1 MSRFANSQSDV
12 SKSES
17 VQGLVSYLEE
27 RWLERYVP
35 AAEAWCSEMG
45 AMHID
50 EVLDEV
56 DAFAE
61 ALKLKPLEVKRF
73 LGKPR
78 SPRAAPAAPVK
89 KSWAD
94 VESDDESPLALA
106 TPQSSL
112 EIESDDAASTT
123 APSTCM
129 TPEPTFDG
137 FRPVAGKKA
146 RRTPSDTAST
156 CVSEVSTV
164 RTTKVSIM
172 KPILDAE
179 TTFTIK
185 ARQVGALLGP
195 NGVTLSKIER
205 ETGAKVSVPKVSVPK
220 SVEKTGAKPVP
231 EDRTIVVR
239 GPSKKCVD
247 RVVQICKARIAEAE
261 LDGNMARLNA
271 GETAENV
278 AVDSC
283 DVGALLGKGG
293 AALRKIEEATKAR
306 ISVSKDGAVRTVVVR
321 GSAASVSAAKK
332 AIADALRC
340 AEREVAVP
348 DWSIGELLGKGGA
361 VLRKIE
367 ETTKARISVSKET
380 DGKGNRLVRIRAQTE
395 DAAAAAEEAVLQ
407 IAHPEEHSIEV
418 TSAEA
423 SVLIGSK
430 GETVKRIQ
438 KFSGARVTIGATG
451 RNRTV
456 WISGPTVDNI
466 NDALNAM
473 KEVLRDELQ
482 PARKNRTESPPR
494 SAQGTG
500 APPNMNR
507 EDFPALR

>member
-1 MSRFANSQSDV
+1 
-12 SKSES
+12 
-17 VQGLVSYLEE
+17 
-27 RWLERYVP
+27 
-35 AAEAWCSEMG
+35 
-45 AMHID
+45 
-50 EVLDEV
+50 
-56 DAFAE
+56 
-61 ALKLKPLEVKRF
+61 
-73 LGKPR
+73 
-78 SPRAAPAAPVK
+78 
-89 KSWAD
+89 
-94 VESDDESPLALA
+94 
-106 TPQSSL
+106 
-112 EIESDDAASTT
+112 
-123 APSTCM
+123 
-129 TPEPTFDG
+129 
-137 FRPVAGKKA
+137 
-146 RRTPSDTAST
+146 
-156 CVSEVSTV
+156 
-164 RTTKVSIM
+164 
-172 KPILDAE
+172 
-179 TTFTIK
+179 
-185 ARQVGALLGP
+185 
-195 NGVTLSKIER
+195 
-205 ETGAKVSVPKVSVPK
+205 
-220 SVEKTGAKPVP
+220 
-231 EDRTIVVR
+231 
-239 GPSKKCVD
+239 
-247 RVVQICKARIAEAE
+247 
-261 LDGNMARLNA
+261 
-271 GETAENV
+271 
-278 AVDSC
+278 
-283 DVGALLGKGG
+283 LLGKGG

-306 ISVSKDGAVRTVVVR
+306 ISVPKDGAVRTVTVR

-348 DWSIGELLGKGGA
+348 DWSIGELLDKGGA

>member
-1 MSRFANSQSDV
+1 
-12 SKSES
+12 
-17 VQGLVSYLEE
+17 
-27 RWLERYVP
+27 
-35 AAEAWCSEMG
+35 
-45 AMHID
+45 
-50 EVLDEV
+50 
-56 DAFAE
+56 
-61 ALKLKPLEVKRF
+61 
-73 LGKPR
+73 
-78 SPRAAPAAPVK
+78 
-89 KSWAD
+89 
-94 VESDDESPLALA
+94 
-106 TPQSSL
+106 
-112 EIESDDAASTT
+112 
-123 APSTCM
+123 
-129 TPEPTFDG
+129 
-137 FRPVAGKKA
+137 
-146 RRTPSDTAST
+146 
-156 CVSEVSTV
+156 
-164 RTTKVSIM
+164 M

-220 SVEKTGAKPVP
+220 SVEKTAAKTVP

-293 AALRKIEEATKAR
+293 AALRKIEE
-306 ISVSKDGAVRTVVVR
+306 
-321 GSAASVSAAKK
+321 
-332 AIADALRC
+332 
-340 AEREVAVP
+340 
-348 DWSIGELLGKGGA
+348 
-361 VLRKIE
+361 
-367 ETTKARISVSKET
+367 TTKARISMSKET

>member
-1 MSRFANSQSDV
+1 
-12 SKSES
+12 
-17 VQGLVSYLEE
+17 
-27 RWLERYVP
+27 
-35 AAEAWCSEMG
+35 
-45 AMHID
+45 
-50 EVLDEV
+50 
-56 DAFAE
+56 
-61 ALKLKPLEVKRF
+61 VKRF

-106 TPQSSL
+106 KPQSSL
-112 EIESDDAASTT
+112 EIESDDAVSTT
-123 APSTCM
+123 APSTCV
-129 TPEPTFDG
+129 TPEPTSDG

-220 SVEKTGAKPVP
+220 SVEKTAAKTVP

-247 RVVQICKARIAEAE
+247 RVVEICKDRIAEAE

-293 AALRKIEEATKAR
+293 AALRKIEQ
-306 ISVSKDGAVRTVVVR
+306 
-321 GSAASVSAAKK
+321 
-332 AIADALRC
+332 
-340 AEREVAVP
+340 
-348 DWSIGELLGKGGA
+348 
-361 VLRKIE
+361 
-367 ETTKARISVSKET
+367 TTKARISVSKET

-395 DAAAAAEEAVLQ
+395 DAVAAAEEAVLQ

-418 TSAEA
+418 TSTEA

>member
-1 MSRFANSQSDV
+1 
-12 SKSES
+12 
-17 VQGLVSYLEE
+17 
-27 RWLERYVP
+27 
-35 AAEAWCSEMG
+35 MG
-45 AMHID
+45 
-50 EVLDEV
+50 
-56 DAFAE
+56 
-61 ALKLKPLEVKRF
+61 
-73 LGKPR
+73 
-78 SPRAAPAAPVK
+78 
-89 KSWAD
+89 
-94 VESDDESPLALA
+94 
-106 TPQSSL
+106 
-112 EIESDDAASTT
+112 
-123 APSTCM
+123 
-129 TPEPTFDG
+129 
-137 FRPVAGKKA
+137 GKKA

-205 ETGAKVSVPKVSVPK
+205 ETGAKVSVPK
-220 SVEKTGAKPVP
+220 SVEKTAAKTVS

-247 RVVQICKARIAEAE
+247 RVVQICKDRIAEAE

-306 ISVSKDGAVRTVVVR
+306 ISVPKDGAIRTVTVR

-361 VLRKIE
+361 ALRKIE
-367 ETTKARISVSKET
+367 QTTKARISVSKET

-395 DAAAAAEEAVLQ
+395 DAVAAAEEAVLQ

-418 TSAEA
+418 TSTEA